1 MSANVLRSLHKSCKF
16 MNVGS
21 MKAGAVLSNRTNIM
35 DFVVIDT
42 DFRVDK
48 GNGFCHKHIAPLML
62 PLRQKI
68 YSNWDTLYGKETYRI
83 SHTKV
88 TLSLTSMSSGSMSI
102 AVGAALISIKQSAS
116 IYHFGSEKYHDL
128 KKCSEG

>member
-1 MSANVLRSLHKSCKF
+1 
-16 MNVGS
+16 
-21 MKAGAVLSNRTNIM
+21 
-35 DFVVIDT
+35 
-42 DFRVDK
+42 
-48 GNGFCHKHIAPLML
+48 ML

-68 YSNWDTLYGKETYRI
+68 YSNWDTLYGKEAYRI

-102 AVGAALISIKQSAS
+102 AVGATLIFIKQSAS

-128 KKCSEG
+128 KNARKVRVYIIFQNFAFFLENM

>member
-16 MNVGS
+16 MNIGS

-88 TLSLTSMSSGSMSI
+88 TLSLTSMSSGSMFI
-102 AVGAALISIKQSAS
+102 AVGVALALAIQGGSIS
-116 IYHFGSEKYHDL
+116 
-128 KKCSEG
+128 

>member
-16 MNVGS
+16 TNIGS

-48 GNGFCHKHIAPLML
+48 GNGFLLKLDMNFDYL
-62 PLRQKI
+62 FR
-68 YSNWDTLYGKETYRI
+68 
-83 SHTKV
+83 
-88 TLSLTSMSSGSMSI
+88 SSYMP
-102 AVGAALISIKQSAS
+102 V
-116 IYHFGSEKYHDL
+116 
-128 KKCSEG
+128 

>member
-16 MNVGS
+16 TNIGS

-48 GNGFCHKHIAPLML
+48 GNGFCHKHISPLML

-88 TLSLTSMSSGSMSI
+88 MLSLTSMSSGSMFI
-102 AVGAALISIKQSAS
+102 AVGVALALAIQGGSIS
-116 IYHFGSEKYHDL
+116 
-128 KKCSEG
+128 

>member
-1 MSANVLRSLHKSCKF
+1 MSANVLRSFHKSCKF
-16 MNVGS
+16 MNIGS

-83 SHTKV
+83 FHTKV

-102 AVGAALISIKQSAS
+102 AVGAALIFIKQSAS
-116 IYHFGSEKYHDL
+116 IS
-128 KKCSEG
+128 

>member
-1 MSANVLRSLHKSCKF
+1 MSANVLRSLHKSYKF
-16 MNVGS
+16 TNIGS

-48 GNGFCHKHIAPLML
+48 GNEFCHKHIAPLML

-102 AVGAALISIKQSAS
+102 AVGAALTFIKQSAAIS
-116 IYHFGSEKYHDL
+116 
-128 KKCSEG
+128 